1 MKSEGQILRK
11 IDKLAGVY
19 DKKSTTNNERINTE
33 QGFIGLCER
42 VPEGFGS
49 QKVFDALR
57 TQLKNNDKA
66 LKMLKKDMETYNKIK
81 GREEISYEPKKQS
94 QNILKSGLKNQPTV
108 EAPKPQHTD
117 FVDFM
122 TEEISNPE
130 EILQTAATGNII
142 DVEVEKEKVNIKEDV
157 DIEQTLIDAFNN
169 GKNAEKKLIKWSE
182 GKSETDIQNMIAK
195 IDNNI
200 MDINAA
206 SRLSNA
212 INNNADFIGAE
223 VPNSMAIIEEAE
235 EDLYH

>member
-1 MKSEGQILRK
+1 
-11 IDKLAGVY
+11 
-19 DKKSTTNNERINTE
+19 
-33 QGFIGLCER
+33 
-42 VPEGFGS
+42 
-49 QKVFDALR
+49 
-57 TQLKNNDKA
+57 
-66 LKMLKKDMETYNKIK
+66 
-81 GREEISYEPKKQS
+81 
-94 QNILKSGLKNQPTV
+94 
-108 EAPKPQHTD
+108 
-117 FVDFM
+117 M

-130 EILQTAATGNII
+130 EILQTAAPGNII

-182 GKSETDIQNMIAK
+182 GKSETDIRNMIAK